1 MTYIT
6 KPMLAATY
14 NDQVINFP
22 VLATPKI
29 DGIRALKING
39 VLLSRSFK
47 SIPNNSIREHLE
59 SLLPDGA
66 DGEILCGD
74 SLYTT
79 NSAVMTIQGELPPSL
94 VFYWFDWV
102 SGSTD
107 VPYYERVRLI
117 KQHNLEHPSVIKLIP
132 DTLHNMAELDEYK
145 SEALLKTRNKDAFE
159 GIMLRKPNGRYKCGR
174 STVSEMLLV
183 KIKPYLDSEAIVIGT
198 EPLMHNDNEPTLDNF
213 GNIKRA
219 SRQQH
224 MVTKDT
230 LGSIIAR
237 TEEGV
242 VFKIGTG
249 YTQKARAHLW
259 ESRYDIVGKLVKY
272 RHMGLNK
279 IAPRSPVFL
288 SIRHPY
294 DTS

>member
-1 MTYIT
+1 
-6 KPMLAATY
+6 
-14 NDQVINFP
+14 
-22 VLATPKI
+22 
-29 DGIRALKING
+29 
-39 VLLSRSFK
+39 
-47 SIPNNSIREHLE
+47 
-59 SLLPDGA
+59 
-66 DGEILCGD
+66 
-74 SLYTT
+74 
-79 NSAVMTIQGELPPSL
+79 
-94 VFYWFDWV
+94 
-102 SGSTD
+102 
-107 VPYYERVRLI
+107 
-117 KQHNLEHPSVIKLIP
+117 
-132 DTLHNMAELDEYK
+132 
-145 SEALLKTRNKDAFE
+145 
-159 GIMLRKPNGRYKCGR
+159 MLRKPDGRYKCGR

-249 YTQKARAHLW
+249 YTQEARAHLW

>member
-1 MTYIT
+1 
-6 KPMLAATY
+6 MLAATY
-14 NDQVINFP
+14 NNQIINFP

-39 VLLSRSFK
+39 SLVTRSFK

-79 NSAVMTIQGELPPSL
+79 TSAVMTIQGELPPSL

-117 KQHNLEHPSVIKLIP
+117 KQHSLEHPSVIKLFP
-132 DTLHNMAELDEYK
+132 DTLHNMKELAEYK
-145 SEALLKTRNKDAFE
+145 SEALRKTRNRDPFE
-159 GIMLRKPNGRYKCGR
+159 GIMLRKPDGRYKCGR
-174 STVSEMLLV
+174 STISEMLLV
-183 KIKPYLDSEAIVIGT
+183 KIKPYLDSEATVIGT

-219 SRQQH
+219 SKQQH

-249 YTQKARAHLW
+249 YTQEARTHLW
-259 ESRYDIVGKLVKY
+259 ESRYDIVEKLVKY
-272 RHMGLNK
+272 RHMGSNK

-288 SIRHPY
+288 GIRHPY
-294 DTS
+294 DIS